1 MTFYYFLGKPVLMLF
16 CQLLMIDPDWLLHGI
31 RGRPKILKPF
41 RQKNQ
46 DEIIAKLL
54 GMPAGSLFPFH
65 LTGDRDQQI
74 CNQFSFTEV
83 KKQNK
88 NKKHPNKVDNFDF
101 IEFVNDGHFC
111 SFYFFPKLWMFWNDT
126 YFIWKRAW
134 YALVRNVGNAWASS
148 HTKTIIISKQLIH
161 STKSGP
167 PILFHQAFACCVV
180 VLCTVRVTCDGV
192 VVVVLFVAKYCNLY
206 KLIMN
211 DFRFGVL

>member
-83 KKQNK
+83 KKQK
-88 NKKHPNKVDNFDF
+88 QKQ
-101 IEFVNDGHFC
+101 
-111 SFYFFPKLWMFWNDT
+111 
-126 YFIWKRAW
+126 
-134 YALVRNVGNAWASS
+134 
-148 HTKTIIISKQLIH
+148 KTRKQTLQ
-161 STKSGP
+161 
-167 PILFHQAFACCVV
+167 F
-180 VLCTVRVTCDGV
+180 
-192 VVVVLFVAKYCNLY
+192 
-206 KLIMN
+206 
-211 DFRFGVL
+211 